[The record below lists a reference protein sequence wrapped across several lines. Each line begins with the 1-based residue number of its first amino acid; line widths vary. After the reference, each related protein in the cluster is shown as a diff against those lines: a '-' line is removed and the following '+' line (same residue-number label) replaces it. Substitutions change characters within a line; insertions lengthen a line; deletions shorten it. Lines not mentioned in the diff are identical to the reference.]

1 MMEFKPGQHI
11 HIVGIGGFGM
21 SAIARILLE
30 RGFTVSGSDRHLNSL
45 TDALARDGA
54 IIYAGHAA
62 QQIENADLL
71 LISSAI
77 RHNPEVIAA
86 DEFDI
91 PVYKRK
97 DILAALMR
105 QQQVIAVA
113 GTHGKTTTTALITH
127 LLQTCGLDPSYI
139 VGGIMGNTGTN
150 AGVGTGRAFVIEAD
164 EYDNMYHGLWPNI
177 ALITS
182 IEYDHPDFFT
192 SEAALMQSFT
202 DFALRLRHSED
213 VLLVCADQPKP
224 MRLYH
229 DRQSAG
235 GGSHT
240 YGLSQNAH
248 YRGENIRVEAGYT
261 VFEVSWAVWTDREGQ
276 PTKYQTLGTVRSPMF
291 GEHNVQNA
299 LGALCVANRFCNL
312 PFDQVAE
319 ALTQFKGTGR
329 RFELRGEIDGLTV
342 IDDYAHHPTAIRAT
356 LQGARSR
363 YPDHQLCAVWQP
375 HTYSRTEQLLDD
387 YAAAFGDADQVIVT
401 EIYAARE
408 HPSPHSLNGAQV
420 AKHLQHPKTHFA
432 PTFDQAVDYLRQ
444 SLDRPAVIVIMSAG
458 DAPKIGDLL
467 FSTLTT

>member
-1 MMEFKPGQHI
+1 MEFKSGQHI
-11 HIVGIGGFGM
+11 HIVGIGGSGM
-21 SAIARILLE
+21 SSIARILLE
-30 RGFTVSGSDRHLNSL
+30 RGFTVSGSDRTLNSL

-54 IIYAGHAA
+54 IIYQGHAA
-62 QQIENADLL
+62 EQIKNADLL

-77 RHNPEVIAA
+77 YHNPEVIAA
-86 DEFDI
+86 EELDL

-97 DILAALMR
+97 DILASLMR

-150 AGVGTGRAFVIEAD
+150 AGVGHGRAFVIEAD

-182 IEYDHPDFFT
+182 IEYDHPDFFA
-192 SEAALMQSFT
+192 SKLELMQSFN
-202 DFALRLRHSED
+202 DFAARLRHSED
-213 VLLVCADQPKP
+213 VLLVCADHDQP

-229 DRQSAG
+229 DRQAAG

-240 YGLSQNAH
+240 YGLSSNAH
-248 YRGENIRVEAGYT
+248 YRGENIRIEAGYT
-261 VFEVSWAVWTDREGQ
+261 VFDVSWAVWTDRDGE
-276 PTKYQTLGTVRSPMF
+276 PTKYMSLGTVRSPLL
-291 GEHNVQNA
+291 GQHNVQNA

-312 PFDQVAE
+312 PFDQVAA
-319 ALTQFKGTGR
+319 ALTEFKGTER

-363 YPDHQLCAVWQP
+363 YPNHQLCAVWQP

-387 YAAAFGDADQVIVT
+387 YATAFNDADQVIVT

-408 HPSPHSLNGAQV
+408 VSPANGFNGSQV
-420 AKHLQHPKTHFA
+420 AQRLQHPRTYFA
-432 PTFDQAVDYLRQ
+432 ASFDQAVDQLVR
-444 SLDRPAVIVIMSAG
+444 SLARPAVIVIMSAG
-458 DAPKIGDLL
+458 DAPQIGELL
-467 FSTLTT
+467 FNQLQT